1 MMSPLKQPWSG
12 VQTEI
17 NDLLAHVEPQAF
29 LDTLDCFEDRR
40 RRWFFS
46 GQGRSGLVAQMAAM
60 RFMHLGFATHVVG
73 EATAPAVSRG
83 DALLLICGSGR
94 TPVSVGFATIAK
106 AQGAALVL
114 VTRQA
119 GGELADMADVT
130 LTVPASNTDQF
141 GGTLFEQGALI
152 LLDTIAFYL
161 AGPDRADAHARMWQR
176 HTNMQ

>member
-1 MMSPLKQPWSG
+1 MASPLERPWSG

-17 NDLLAHVEPQAF
+17 DDLLARVEPQAF
-29 LDTLDCFEDRR
+29 LDTLACLENRQ

-83 DALLLICGSGR
+83 DAMLLICGSGR

-114 VTRQA
+114 VTRQT
-119 GGELADMADVT
+119 GGELAGMADVT
-130 LTVPASNTDQF
+130 LTVP
-141 GGTLFEQGALI
+141 
-152 LLDTIAFYL
+152 
-161 AGPDRADAHARMWQR
+161 DAEVIMHLP
-176 HTNMQ
+176 